1 MLLLVYRNEILVY
14 VAIHLELWDFNLL
27 FNEIECCTGNGHTLV
42 CIAMASH
49 VFPTFFRYH
58 LYFQIYIYIYIQILE
73 FSWCFLSDT
82 L

>member
-27 FNEIECCTGNGHTLV
+27 FNEIECCPGNGHTLV

-49 VFPTFFRYH
+49 VFSIPFIFPNKHLH
-58 LYFQIYIYIYIQILE
+58 LY
-73 FSWCFLSDT
+73 SDIRV
-82 L
+82 